1 MTSSWQTK
9 TGHLVCRWSD
19 EGLYVQYKPN
29 WMQDTVIVQS
39 SYLPSLLPDFTKR
52 SPFGG
57 VFRYQSHSAER
68 DRE

>member
-1 MTSSWQTK
+1 MMSAWQTQ

-19 EGLYVQYKPN
+19 EGLYLQYKPN
-29 WMQDTVIVQS
+29 WMQDTAEVQS
-39 SYLPSLLPDFTKR
+39 SYLSSLLPDFTKR

-57 VFRYQSHSAER
+57 AFWYQSHNA